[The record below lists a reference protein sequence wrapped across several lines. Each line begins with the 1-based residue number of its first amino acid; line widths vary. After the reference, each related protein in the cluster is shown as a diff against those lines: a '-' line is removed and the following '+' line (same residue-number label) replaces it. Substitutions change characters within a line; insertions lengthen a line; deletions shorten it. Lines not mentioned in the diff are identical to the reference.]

1 MRIIR
6 LMLFLLLF
14 GYCHIG
20 YGQEQVLD
28 DTLNVQVYFQQ
39 GYSTLDP
46 LFRGNGPRLDTFI
59 RRIAEL
65 RQDPICR
72 IQSIRIVAFASP
84 EGNSVLNKRLSEKRA
99 IRIADFLRRS
109 TDLPDSLIETDPRGV
124 DWCGLIGLV
133 EASDMPYREEV
144 LDILRNTPEWIIKD
158 GVVVDGRKRRLGMLR
173 GGRAWWYLY
182 EHFFPEL
189 RSSDV
194 HVICKVERLPV
205 PVAAPRD
212 SVIVEHRDTVIP
224 VMESAPIVLR
234 DTVRSCDSSL
244 SAGRPFYMSLK
255 TNLLYDVALVP
266 NIGAEFYV
274 GRGWSIGGNWMY
286 AWWKSDKRHNYW
298 RMYGGELDIRKYF
311 GRRASEK
318 PLTGHHLGLYGQI
331 FTYDFET
338 GGRGYMGG
346 KPGGTLWDRMNYAV
360 GLEYGYSLPVG
371 RRLNLDFTVGVGY
384 WGGEYQKYLPE
395 DGHYVWTETRQ
406 RHWFGPT
413 KAEISLV
420 WLLGRGNYNA
430 KKGGKR

>member
-1 MRIIR
+1 MRINR
-6 LMLFLLLF
+6 LMLFMLLL

-20 YGQEQVLD
+20 CGQEQVLV
-28 DTLNVQVYFQQ
+28 DTLNVQVYFRQ
-39 GYSTLDP
+39 GYSILEFDYRDNAKRLAAFVDSVRTLQGSASC
-46 LFRGNGPRLDTFI
+46 RVKTF
-59 RRIAEL
+59 
-65 RQDPICR
+65 
-72 IQSIRIVAFASP
+72 RIVGTASP
-84 EGNSVLNKRLSEKRA
+84 EGVSVLNKRLSENRA
-99 IRIADFLRRS
+99 KNLVAWIEEYI
-109 TDLPDSLIETDPRGV
+109 SLEGATLDIQALGI
-124 DWCGLIGLV
+124 DWERLERQV
-133 EASDMPYREEV
+133 VASDMPYRDEV
-144 LDILRNTPEWIIKD
+144 LEILRNTPVWVIRD
-158 GVVVDGRKRRLGMLR
+158 GKVVDSRNRQLGMLR
-173 GGRAWWYLY
+173 GGRAWRYMEEY
-182 EHFFPEL
+182 FFPEL
-189 RSSDV
+189 RSAGV
-194 HVICKVERLPV
+194 RLVCEIECPV
-205 PVAAPRD
+205 PAPQPEPLPMPRPAPNLET
-212 SVIVEHRDTVIP
+212 IVELVSVPVEIP
-224 VMESAPIVLR
+224 VQPE
-234 DTVRSCDSSL
+234 L
-244 SAGRPFYMSLK
+244 SARKPFYMLLK

>member
-1 MRIIR
+1 M
-6 LMLFLLLF
+6 LLL

-20 YGQEQVLD
+20 CGQEQVLV
-28 DTLNVQVYFQQ
+28 DTLNVQVYFRQ
-39 GYSTLDP
+39 GYSILEFDYRDNAKRLAAFVDSVRTLQGSASC
-46 LFRGNGPRLDTFI
+46 RVKTF
-59 RRIAEL
+59 
-65 RQDPICR
+65 
-72 IQSIRIVAFASP
+72 RIVGTASP
-84 EGNSVLNKRLSEKRA
+84 EGVSVLNKRLSENRA
-99 IRIADFLRRS
+99 KNLVAWIEEYI
-109 TDLPDSLIETDPRGV
+109 SLEGATLDIQALGI
-124 DWCGLIGLV
+124 DWERLERQV
-133 EASDMPYREEV
+133 VASDMPYRDEV
-144 LDILRNTPEWIIKD
+144 LEILRNTPVWVIRD
-158 GVVVDGRKRRLGMLR
+158 GKVVDSRNRQLGMLR
-173 GGRAWWYLY
+173 GGRAWRYMEEY
-182 EHFFPEL
+182 FFPEL
-189 RSSDV
+189 RSAGV
-194 HVICKVERLPV
+194 RLVCEIECPV
-205 PVAAPRD
+205 PAPQPEPLPMPRPAPNLET
-212 SVIVEHRDTVIP
+212 IVELVSVPVEIP
-224 VMESAPIVLR
+224 VQPE
-234 DTVRSCDSSL
+234 L
-244 SAGRPFYMSLK
+244 SARKPFYMLLK

>member
-1 MRIIR
+1 
-6 LMLFLLLF
+6 MLFMLLL

-20 YGQEQVLD
+20 CGQEQVLV
-28 DTLNVQVYFQQ
+28 DTLNVQVYFRQ
-39 GYSTLDP
+39 GYSILEFDYRDNAKRLAAFVDSVRTLQGSASC
-46 LFRGNGPRLDTFI
+46 RVKTF
-59 RRIAEL
+59 
-65 RQDPICR
+65 
-72 IQSIRIVAFASP
+72 RIVGTASP
-84 EGNSVLNKRLSEKRA
+84 EGVSVLNKRLSENRA
-99 IRIADFLRRS
+99 KNLVAWIEEYI
-109 TDLPDSLIETDPRGV
+109 SLEGATLDIQALGI
-124 DWCGLIGLV
+124 DWERLERQV
-133 EASDMPYREEV
+133 VASDMPYRDEV
-144 LDILRNTPEWIIKD
+144 LEILRNTPVWVIRD
-158 GVVVDGRKRRLGMLR
+158 GKVVDSRNRQLGMLR
-173 GGRAWWYLY
+173 GGRAWRYMEEY
-182 EHFFPEL
+182 FFPEL
-189 RSSDV
+189 RSAGV
-194 HVICKVERLPV
+194 RLVCEIECPV
-205 PVAAPRD
+205 PAPQPEPLPMPRPAPNLET
-212 SVIVEHRDTVIP
+212 IVELVSVPVEIP
-224 VMESAPIVLR
+224 VQPE
-234 DTVRSCDSSL
+234 L
-244 SAGRPFYMSLK
+244 SARKPFYMLLK

>member
-1 MRIIR
+1 MRINR
-6 LMLFLLLF
+6 LMLFMLLL

-20 YGQEQVLD
+20 CGQEQVLV
-28 DTLNVQVYFQQ
+28 DTLNVQVYFRQ
-39 GYSTLDP
+39 GYSILEFDYRDNAKRLAAFVDSVRTLQGSASC
-46 LFRGNGPRLDTFI
+46 RVKTF
-59 RRIAEL
+59 
-65 RQDPICR
+65 
-72 IQSIRIVAFASP
+72 RIVGTASP
-84 EGNSVLNKRLSEKRA
+84 EGVSVLNKRLSENRA
-99 IRIADFLRRS
+99 KN
-109 TDLPDSLIETDPRGV
+109 
-124 DWCGLIGLV
+124 LV
-133 EASDMPYREEV
+133 EWIEEYISLEGATLDIQALGIDWERLERQVVASDMPYRDEV
-144 LDILRNTPEWIIKD
+144 LEILRNTPVWVIRD
-158 GVVVDGRKRRLGMLR
+158 GKVVDSRNRQLGMLR
-173 GGRAWWYLY
+173 GGRAWRYME

-189 RSSDV
+189 RSAGV
-194 HVICKVERLPV
+194 RLVCEIECPV
-205 PVAAPRD
+205 PAPQPEPLPMPRPAPNLET
-212 SVIVEHRDTVIP
+212 IVELVSVPVEIP
-224 VMESAPIVLR
+224 VQPE
-234 DTVRSCDSSL
+234 L
-244 SAGRPFYMSLK
+244 SARKPFYMLLK